1 MLGAPDPELLA
12 HCHTDGRVLVIQDR
26 GFIRMHHQQ
35 HRHAGIAYSE
45 RGARTIGHLVAS
57 LALIHEVLGAED
69 MVGHVDFV

>member
-1 MLGAPDPELLA
+1 MALLTPSCLRTA
-12 HCHTDGRVLVIQDR
+12 IPTVESSSPRT

>member
-1 MLGAPDPELLA
+1 MALLTPS
-12 HCHTDGRVLVIQDR
+12 CLRTVIPTVESLSPTT

>member
-1 MLGAPDPELLA
+1 
-12 HCHTDGRVLVIQDR
+12 
-26 GFIRMHHQQ
+26 MHHQQ

-69 MVGHVDFV
+69 MVGHVEFV